1 MSRRS
6 ILFELGLTLCV
17 VMIAGAAR
25 AAIHDGGAAEGLMFH
40 PPRVGRSMLAISGHV
55 AIAQHT
61 VPEPTTM
68 LLLGTG
74 MIGLAAVIRRWIK
87 RQR

>member
-1 MSRRS
+1 
-6 ILFELGLTLCV
+6 
-17 VMIAGAAR
+17 
-25 AAIHDGGAAEGLMFH
+25 
-40 PPRVGRSMLAISGHV
+40 MLAISGHV